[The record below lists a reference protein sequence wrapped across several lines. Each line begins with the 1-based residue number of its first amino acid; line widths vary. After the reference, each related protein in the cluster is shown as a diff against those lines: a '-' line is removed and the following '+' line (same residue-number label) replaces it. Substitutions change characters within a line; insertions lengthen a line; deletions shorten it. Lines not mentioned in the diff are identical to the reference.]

1 MDPTSDQL
9 RRQLCRWGPSP
20 EGLDSRRKAAS
31 LTAEAPGHSVGSLW
45 PSQGPTEDGGQRRDQ
60 PQLLETTMCVPLRS
74 GSAPRG
80 LGARGR
86 RLPAA
91 HPLLWAPP
99 CAGGWLWG
107 LAKPMFAPHLGAVP
121 WQVLAA
127 PPVIWLSQI
136 CACSGLPSNCL
147 GIHGY
152 VSPLHSSPRLPMQEK
167 FQEAGA
173 CPRGSVHCLAR
184 GGLRGPG
191 SKTPAGE
198 RHAAASSSLGSPE
211 DVFVITDTKQMA
223 GVMLG
228 FGS

>member
-1 MDPTSDQL
+1 MTSRSSWRQPCVSRCARALHLVGWELGAAGSLQL
-9 RRQLCRWGPSP
+9 IPCCGPRPVLGDGCGVWPSP
-20 EGLDSRRKAAS
+20 CS
-31 LTAEAPGHSVGSLW
+31 
-45 PSQGPTEDGGQRRDQ
+45 
-60 PQLLETTMCVPLRS
+60 
-74 GSAPRG
+74 
-80 LGARGR
+80 
-86 RLPAA
+86 
-91 HPLLWAPP
+91 
-99 CAGGWLWG
+99 
-107 LAKPMFAPHLGAVP
+107 APHLGAVP

-211 DVFVITDTKQMA
+211 DGFVITDTKQMA